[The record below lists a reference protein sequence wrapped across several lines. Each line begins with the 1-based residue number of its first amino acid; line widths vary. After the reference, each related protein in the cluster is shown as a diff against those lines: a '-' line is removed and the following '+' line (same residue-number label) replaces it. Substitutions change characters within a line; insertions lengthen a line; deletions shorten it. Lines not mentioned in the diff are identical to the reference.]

1 MNKFLFLSL
10 FFALAV
16 LLHAEDIEKL
26 STCDYAKL
34 EERVFLEHDIN
45 ALNILAVYNDYFSK
59 DKDALLYSSILYYI
73 SANTNKPSDIMRS
86 IDRIKKYTNTFAN
99 IKNPFEAIPNEN
111 IKKLDDGFIKDFLLS
126 TKTGK
131 AVGKMKKSKL
141 NPDLF
146 DVKNKSYKSSLPSL
160 YALNEIEKKYY
171 PLLALRGNTEVLGF
185 LKIIAASSW
194 ADEVPKYPFDTYILL
209 MYIDHVLTGTCSD
222 FFKNIKMEKEI
233 FSLNLPTT
241 DFLEKDDN
249 ILSKFIL
256 YHRYIDSG
264 KIQKAKE
271 IKVFLEDKKV
281 DNRLLKSYMLK
292 QGKLVE
298 NASKNSAGR
307 L

>member
-1 MNKFLFLSL
+1 MNKLVSLFL
-10 FFALAV
+10 FFALAT
-16 LLHAEDIEKL
+16 LLHAEDIEKF
-26 STCDYAKL
+26 STYDYAKL

-45 ALNILAVYNDYFSK
+45 ALNTLAVYNDYFSK
-59 DKDALLYSSILYYI
+59 DKHALLYSSILYYI
-73 SANTNKPSDIMRS
+73 SANTNKPGDIMRS
-86 IDRIKKYTNTFAN
+86 IDRIKKYTNTSVN
-99 IKNPFEAIPNEN
+99 IKNPFEAISDEN
-111 IKKLDDGFIKDFLLS
+111 IKKLDDGLIKDFLLS
-126 TKTGK
+126 TKTGE

-146 DVKNKSYKSSLPSL
+146 DVKNKTYKSSLPSL

-194 ADEVPKYPFDTYILL
+194 ADEAPKYPFDAYIIL

-222 FFKNIKMEKEI
+222 FFENMKTEKEI

-241 DFLEKDDN
+241 DFLERDDN

-256 YHRYIDSG
+256 YHRYIESG

-271 IKVFLEDKKV
+271 IKVFLEEKKV
-281 DNRLLKSYMLK
+281 DNRLLKSYTLK
-292 QGKLVE
+292 EGELVE
-298 NASKNSAGR
+298 NSSKNYR
-307 L
+307 QN